1 MPFSTEASSG
11 VAPSD
16 DASSVES
23 VEASPGEVSSA
34 DVGWQGRALRRSLH
48 SARARSIERS
58 HRIVA
63 AVRDLANEAGS
74 ASFTMAQV
82 ARRAGLSLKSVY
94 RCFAGKDDLLLAL
107 LAEESRVGAEIL
119 AERIDAQT
127 GADARL
133 RTFVEGIFEL
143 LTHPGAVGYARVLIR
158 EQHRL
163 SDDRPDELRSA
174 LSPLVA
180 LLAREV
186 RGARAA
192 GAIDPGDVD
201 RAAETMFGIVLDGI
215 ADVTRGQGD
224 PIETAGWVWGFC
236 LYGLRRRPEV
246 RVS

>member
-1 MPFSTEASSG
+1 MPFSAK
-11 VAPSD
+11 AP
-16 DASSVES
+16 S
-23 VEASPGEVSSA
+23 VEAPSVEAPSA
-34 DVGWQGRALRRSLH
+34 KAPSVEAPSDVGWQARALRRSLH
-48 SARARSIERS
+48 TARTRSIERS

-107 LAEESRVGAEIL
+107 LEEESRVGAQIL
-119 AERIDAQT
+119 ADRIDAQT
-127 GADARL
+127 VADARL

-143 LTHPGAVGYARVLIR
+143 LTHPGAVGYAGVLIR

-163 SDDRPDELRSA
+163 SDERPEDLRSA

-186 RGARAA
+186 RSA
-192 GAIDPGDVD
+192 GDAGVIDPGDVD
-201 RAAETMFGIVLDGI
+201 WTAETMFGIVLDGI
-215 ADVTRGQGD
+215 ADVTRGKGD
-224 PIETAGWVWGFC
+224 PAETAAWVWRFC
-236 LYGLRRRPEV
+236 LYGLRGRPEV
-246 RVS
+246 RVR